1 MRESLIW
8 NELGNLYL
16 KVEAFDEAIT
26 AFQQAI
32 ELNPDSGWCYV
43 SLGHAYSKKGDH
55 EKALALYHKSIAL
68 VKDERQK
75 AVLWNRL
82 GDSYRARRDFEQ
94 AMAAYKMADDIEAHG
109 FQPASAGSGH
119 GIETFKTITA
129 ASVWPAGHPQ
139 GAQPAA
145 PRSAE
150 APVRSAP
157 ARRSSLPQNN
167 YAMLAVPQETASAGA
182 QKSFYLP
189 PVIQTEVPLED
200 EPELDERYQ
209 IKAHGL
215 HVFVADPTPEP
226 PTQPLKQV
234 VEAAEPAPAPAAAAP
249 HRPVSERHEREI
261 AEIRTKIEI
270 YEKISA
276 INPTNDRAWDT
287 LGKLY
292 KSIGRY
298 DQASAA
304 FERAIAV
311 CPNREAY
318 YYHLGLVH
326 SVEKKLDR
334 AIWAFENVI
343 RICPEYVLAHGA
355 LAGIYRRMGQEA
367 KANNHISIA
376 LPLMD
381 SESAYNRACFHSICG
396 NHDQAFELL
405 QQALDNHDTT
415 IEWIE
420 SDPDLDLLRS
430 DPRYAA
436 LIRQKD
442 SVRVAAGGEPFAD
455 EQTRPGR
462 SAVRANNVSPVR

>member
-43 SLGHAYSKKGDH
+43 NLGHAYSKKGDH

-82 GDSYRARRDFEQ
+82 GDSYRATRDFEQ
-94 AMAAYKMADDIEAHG
+94 AMAAYKMADDMEVNG
-109 FQPASAGSGH
+109 SQPSAAATGR

-139 GAQPAA
+139 GAQPAPA
-145 PRSAE
+145 RSSETPAR
-150 APVRSAP
+150 PAP
-157 ARRSSLPQNN
+157 AARRTSLPQNS
-167 YAMLAVPQETASAGA
+167 YAMMAVPQETPAAA
-182 QKSFYLP
+182 QKPFYLP
-189 PVIQTEVPLED
+189 PVRQAEAPVEV
-200 EPELDERYQ
+200 EPETEQRYQ
-209 IKAHGL
+209 IKRRGL
-215 HVFVADPTPEP
+215 HVYVADPQPEP
-226 PTQPLKQV
+226 PTQPLPRQ
-234 VEAAEPAPAPAAAAP
+234 EAEPVQAPRAEPAPAK
-249 HRPVSERHEREI
+249 PVTERQARET
-261 AEIRTKIEI
+261 AEIQTKIEI

-298 DQASAA
+298 EQAGAA

-318 YYHLGLVH
+318 YYHLGLVY

-396 NHDQAFELL
+396 NHDQAFDLL

-430 DPRYAA
+430 DPRYQA
-436 LIRQKD
+436 LIRQKE
-442 SVRVAAGGEPFAD
+442 SVQVAAGGEPFGD

-462 SAVRANNVSPVR
+462 PAVRATNVTPVR